1 MSAHEPHPGASAE
14 AAIADDSST
23 IASADQVATQKCS
36 ASASCCSAG
45 AILTTV
51 QGVPATEP
59 VPTVFTTVVPTVDP
73 FAADG
78 PDRPPRSVL
87 A

>member
-36 ASASCCSAG
+36 ASASCCFAG
-45 AILTTV
+45 AILTAV